1 MRKTK
6 IMVTIGPQSR
16 DVKTLGELID
26 AGMDCARLNF
36 SHGTHAE
43 HAEVIRDLRRLSV
56 EHGRTVA
63 ILQDLGGI
71 KLRLGKVAQPVRIN
85 RGDEVWIVPDAT
97 SDQPDVLPFPEP
109 AILRNLKVDDL
120 VYISD
125 GTFCLEVLEK
135 QGLRIRTRVRNGGV
149 ITSNKGVNLPGVK
162 VDLPVLTEKDKVD
175 LKFGVEQDVDWVGIS
190 FVRTAQDIRDA
201 KAYLEII
208 GSKALVMAKLEKR
221 EGIEPENLEGI
232 LKEVHGVMVARGD
245 LGVEIPMEEVPLVQK
260 HIAKRANEA
269 AKTSCIATQM
279 LRSMVDSP
287 TPTRAE
293 VSDIA
298 NAVLDGCDSIL
309 LSDETAIGHYPVE
322 AVKVADATI
331 RQAEKIYPYFRD
343 YTSRDRTEAIAG
355 AAAGLVKSLHA
366 KPIVLTS
373 TGRAAFEVARF
384 RPDADII
391 VFSHDPKVLRKV
403 ALGWGLAPM
412 GVLKAEQDVPKLV
425 AMIIQAALDSK
436 LVGETDVVT
445 IVHGF
450 LTGVTGTT
458 NTVQVLDVHEYL
470 TSISQAEAT
479 QAAAPQPR
487 RTAGT
492 RR

>member
-16 DVKTLGELID
+16 DFQTLGQLID

-43 HAEVIRDLRRLSV
+43 HAEVIRDLRKLS
-56 EHGRTVA
+56 ELHGRPLA

-85 RGDEVWIVPDAT
+85 RGDEVWLVPDAA

-120 VYISD
+120 VYIAD

-135 QGLRIRTRVRNGGV
+135 QGLKVRTRVRNGGV
-149 ITSNKGVNLPGVK
+149 VTSNKGVNLPGVQI
-162 VDLPVLTEKDKVD
+162 DLPVLTEKDKVD

-190 FVRTAQDIRDA
+190 FVRTAEDIRQA
-201 KAYLEII
+201 KAYLELI
-208 GSKALVMAKLEKR
+208 GSRALVMAKLEKR
-221 EGIEPENLEGI
+221 EGIQPDNLEEI
-232 LKEVHGVMVARGD
+232 LKEVNGVMVARGD
-245 LGVEIPMEEVPLVQK
+245 LGVEIPMEEVPVVQK
-260 HIAKRANEA
+260 HIVKRANEA

-293 VSDIA
+293 VSDVA

-309 LSDETAIGHYPVE
+309 LSDETAMGHYPVE

-355 AAAGLVKSLHA
+355 AASGLVKSLHA

-384 RPDADII
+384 RPEADII

-412 GVLKAEQDVPKLV
+412 GVLPVETDVPKLV
-425 AMIIQAALDSK
+425 AMIIRAALDST
-436 LVGETDVVT
+436 LVTEQDIVT

-450 LTGVTGTT
+450 LTGVSGTT
-458 NTVQVLDVHEYL
+458 NTIQVLDVHEYL
-470 TSISQAEAT
+470 TGARELASASA
-479 QAAAPQPR
+479 
-487 RTAGT
+487 T